1 MIDINEI
8 NNFLTPELCEDAGII
23 VINISD
29 QSLDL
34 GAMNLDYIK
43 VRNVVNTIE
52 SEFKLQV
59 SLKQITSLEWETWF
73 ENNHATSVEKIQKSS
88 IQNQTLEKVND
99 AEENIFNNEETNY
112 FERSN
117 SESIQYNIQNSDES
131 SINDDIELIDDA
143 NDEALIKLAQ
153 ANIGDES
160 EMDNDIL
167 FGEELTA
174 SNDPVIAGVASILSK
189 CFTLKG
195 SDIHAEPLEDR
206 LRIRYRIDGVLK
218 EAFAFP
224 KSHVNPIISR
234 IKIMSKLDISEK
246 RLPQDGRIRCLL
258 RGRRSDFRVSTLPGR
273 WGEKVVLRALESD
286 NSVLNLSKLIT
297 EI

>member
-43 VRNVVNTIE
+43 VKNLVNTIE

-88 IQNQTLEKVND
+88 LQNQNN
-99 AEENIFNNEETNY
+99 ENIISNNEHNYSEFYETSKKD
-112 FERSN
+112 FEVEDGQYSLQNNDEYIN
-117 SESIQYNIQNSDES
+117 SEE
-131 SINDDIELIDDA
+131 IELIDDA

-160 EMDNDIL
+160 EMDNDFL

-174 SNDPVIAGVASILSK
+174 SNDPVISGVASILSK
-189 CFTLKG
+189 CFTLKL
-195 SDIHAEPLEDR
+195 SLIH
-206 LRIRYRIDGVLK
+206 I
-218 EAFAFP
+218 
-224 KSHVNPIISR
+224 
-234 IKIMSKLDISEK
+234 
-246 RLPQDGRIRCLL
+246 
-258 RGRRSDFRVSTLPGR
+258 
-273 WGEKVVLRALESD
+273 
-286 NSVLNLSKLIT
+286 
-297 EI
+297 

>member
-1 MIDINEI
+1 MLDINEI
-8 NNFLTPELCEDAGII
+8 NKFLTPQLCEDAGII

-43 VRNVVNTIE
+43 VKNLVNTIE

-88 IQNQTLEKVND
+88 LQNQNN
-99 AEENIFNNEETNY
+99 ENIISNYNELPETSKKD
-112 FERSN
+112 FEVGDS
-117 SESIQYNIQNSDES
+117 QYNLQNNDEY
-131 SINDDIELIDDA
+131 INTDEIELIDDA

-174 SNDPVIAGVASILSK
+174 SNDPVRSGVASILSK

-206 LRIRYRIDGVLK
+206 LRIR
-218 EAFAFP
+218 
-224 KSHVNPIISR
+224 S
-234 IKIMSKLDISEK
+234 
-246 RLPQDGRIRCLL
+246 
-258 RGRRSDFRVSTLPGR
+258 VSYTHLTLPTSFL
-273 WGEKVVLRALESD
+273 V
-286 NSVLNLSKLIT
+286 
-297 EI
+297 